1 MANSKKVITTKVEVD
16 TSGASKSVGELRNE
30 LSSVSPAAKKAS
42 DATKM
47 FNSALDVLKA
57 NPIIAVITLLTGLVI
72 ALFQPF
78 KKMEAVSDS
87 LNKAFGALSGAFNT
101 FLTKILTPLIDG
113 FVKLVDVISNSVI
126 FVLDKLNITS
136 KDTANRFGDI
146 ADALDDLEDSEKNQA
161 IALAESNRKLQEARE
176 IAGDANL
183 TIKERI
189 AALKEAAKIEKE
201 ELDKVVA
208 YNKKKA
214 SLMMEAIAMEMG
226 ARSGL
231 IDKIKEG
238 TLEGLKAARIE
249 LASMKNVNKDKL
261 YEIDQMIIAA
271 DSAGAQSAKIAK
283 KTQSQI
289 TGLEKEE
296 IAKRKAAHDEAVK
309 KQEELDI
316 KKLEDEKKYL
326 EQLNK
331 EYEAYL
337 KRRQYAQ
344 KNAFSISQDD
354 FSKQEDEKIKSEK
367 DARAKKTEEDLV
379 WEQALIANRTTNLG
393 IEYEQ
398 NKAATEAKIR
408 LAEEERNMRVNASLD
423 IADAMVSLGSI
434 VGEQTAAGKALGIA
448 SALINTYIG
457 ASEVI
462 RAKSVLPEPFGT
474 IQKIASV
481 ASIIATGLKTVKSIA
496 SVQVPGGAGGAGGT
510 GGAPTISAPLNPE
523 ASVTTLN
530 QAQVN
535 QIGNVASKSYVVESD
550 VSGNQERIRRL
561 NRAARIS

>member
-30 LSSVSPAAKKAS
+30 LSTVSPAAKKAS

-101 FLTKILTPLIDG
+101 FLTKILTPLIEG
-113 FVKLVDVISNSVI
+113 FVKLVDVITNSVI
-126 FVLDKLNITS
+126 FVLEKLNITS
-136 KDTANRFGDI
+136 KDTAKRFGDI
-146 ADALDDLEDSEKNQA
+146 ADALDDLEDAERNQA

-176 IAGDANL
+176 IAADANL
-183 TIKERI
+183 PIKDRI
-189 AALKEAAKIEKE
+189 SALKEAAKIEKE

-231 IDKIKEG
+231 IAKIKEG
-238 TLEGLKAARIE
+238 TLEGLKAARME

-309 KQEELDI
+309 KQEELDR

-354 FSKQEDEKIKSEK
+354 FAKQEEEKVKAEK
-367 DARAKKTEEDLV
+367 DARTKKTDEDLV
-379 WEQALIANRTTNLG
+379 WQQAALANRTTNLG

-398 NKAATEAKIR
+398 DKTATEAKIR

-423 IADAMVSLGSI
+423 IADAMISLGSI

-496 SVQVPGGAGGAGGT
+496 SVQVPGGAGGGAGAGS
-510 GGAPTISAPLNPE
+510 APNISAPLSPE

>member
-101 FLTKILTPLIDG
+101 FLTKILTPLIEG
-113 FVKLVDVISNSVI
+113 FVKLVDVITNSVI
-126 FVLDKLNITS
+126 FVLEKLNITS
-136 KDTANRFGDI
+136 KDTAKRFGDI
-146 ADALDDLEDSEKNQA
+146 ADALDDLEDAERNQA

-176 IAGDANL
+176 IAADANL
-183 TIKERI
+183 PIKDRI
-189 AALKEAAKIEKE
+189 SALKEAAKIEKE

-231 IDKIKEG
+231 IAKIKEG
-238 TLEGLKAARIE
+238 TLEGLKAARME

-309 KQEELDI
+309 KQEELDR

-354 FSKQEDEKIKSEK
+354 FAKQEEEKAKAEK
-367 DARAKKTEEDLV
+367 DARTKKTEEDLV
-379 WEQALIANRTTNLG
+379 WQQAALANRTTNLG

-398 NKAATEAKIR
+398 DKAATEAKIR

-423 IADAMVSLGSI
+423 IADAMISLGSI

-481 ASIIATGLKTVKSIA
+481 ASIIATGLKTVKSIT
-496 SVQVPGGAGGAGGT
+496 SVQVPGGAGGGAGT
-510 GGAPTISAPLNPE
+510 GSAPNISAPLSPE